1 MMTSPT
7 AEDPVPTRSVR
18 NRKRSQRRRIFC
30 PIHGCFLDSV
40 SPKYPLFADSAGQLQ
55 ARGMGIKASHLVMV
69 TYKVVPLAGEWIEA
83 FWCSEC
89 QESKWYHIRKVG
101 ERDYEV
107 QVAADDL
114 WQNAS
119 KVVNPHQNPSVSKYT
134 FRASRGCTPYGV
146 KGFGA
151 LR

>member
-1 MMTSPT
+1 MNANSMVG
-7 AEDPVPTRSVR
+7 DPVTTRSAR
-18 NRKRSQRRRIFC
+18 NRKRSQRRQIFC

-55 ARGMGIKASHLVMV
+55 VRGMGIKTSRLVMSA
-69 TYKVVPLAGEWIEA
+69 YKVVPLVGEWIEE

-89 QESKWYHIRKVG
+89 QESKWYHIRKIG
-101 ERDYEV
+101 ERNYEV
-107 QVAADDL
+107 RVAKDDL

-119 KVVNPHQNPSVSKYT
+119 KVVNPHQNPSVSEYT
-134 FRASRGCTPYGV
+134 FRVSRGHSACGV
-146 KGFGA
+146 KGFAA